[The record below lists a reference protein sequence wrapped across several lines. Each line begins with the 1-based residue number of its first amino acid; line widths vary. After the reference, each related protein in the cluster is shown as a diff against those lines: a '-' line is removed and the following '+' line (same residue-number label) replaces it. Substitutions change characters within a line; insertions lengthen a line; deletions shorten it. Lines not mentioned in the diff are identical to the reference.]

1 MRLVV
6 TDANIIIDL
15 DAGGLLEEIFR
26 LPDMEFCTP
35 DVLYLEEL
43 AQNYGALPAL
53 GLKVVSQPPEAV
65 EYVTQLRPRY
75 RRPSTNDLFA
85 LALARAMRCP
95 LLSGDGSL
103 RVAAE
108 TEGVEIHGTL
118 WLIEA
123 LLQARLVGVGKV
135 ALAYEG
141 MRRDGSRLPW
151 EDVEAQIR
159 HWQEIDPRHE

>member
-26 LPDMEFCTP
+26 LPDLEFCMP

-43 AQNYGALPAL
+43 AQQYGALPSL
-53 GLKVVSQPPEAV
+53 GLKVLSQPPEAV

-75 RRPSTNDLFA
+75 RGPSTNDLFA
-85 LALARAMRCP
+85 LALASTLGCA

-103 RVAAE
+103 RAAADAD
-108 TEGVEIHGTL
+108 GVETIGRASCR
-118 WLIEA
+118 ERA
-123 LLQARLVGVGKV
+123 CQSV
-135 ALAYEG
+135 
-141 MRRDGSRLPW
+141 
-151 EDVEAQIR
+151 
-159 HWQEIDPRHE
+159 

>member
-26 LPDMEFCTP
+26 LPNFEFCTP
-35 DVLYLEEL
+35 DVLYVEEL
-43 AQNYGALPAL
+43 AQRYGALPGL
-53 GLKVVSQPPEAV
+53 GLKVLSQSPEAV
-65 EYVTQLRPRY
+65 EYVTQLRSRY
-75 RRPSTNDLFA
+75 RGPSTNDLFA
-85 LALARAMRCP
+85 LALARTIGCA

-108 TEGVEIHGTL
+108 AEEVEVHGTL

-123 LLQARLVGVGKV
+123 LLNARLAHIERV
-135 ALAYEG
+135 ATAYEA

-151 EDVEAQIR
+151 PDVQKQIR
-159 HWQEIDPRHE
+159 RWREIDLPE

>member
-43 AQNYGALPAL
+43 AQQYGALPGL
-53 GLKVVSQPPEAV
+53 GLKVLSQPPEAV

-75 RRPSTNDLFA
+75 RGPSTNDLFA
-85 LALARAMRCP
+85 LALARTMGCA

-103 RVAAE
+103 RAAADA
-108 TEGVEIHGTL
+108 EGIEIHGTL
-118 WLIEA
+118 WLMEA
-123 LLQARLVGVGKV
+123 LLNARLVLVGRV
-135 ALAYEG
+135 AAAYDS

-151 EDVEAQIR
+151 EEVDAQIQR
-159 HWQEIDPRHE
+159 WHQTDPRDD

>member
-26 LPDMEFCTP
+26 LQSMEFCTP

-43 AQNYGALPAL
+43 AEQYGALPAL
-53 GLKVVSQPPEAV
+53 GLKVLSQPPEAV

-75 RRPSTNDLFA
+75 RCPSTNDLFA
-85 LALARAMRCP
+85 LALARALGCA

-103 RVAAE
+103 RAAAE
-108 TEGVEIHGTL
+108 AEGVKVHGTI

-123 LLQARLVGVGKV
+123 LLNARLVQVERV
-135 ALAYEG
+135 AIAYDA

-151 EDVEAQIR
+151 AEVEAQIQR
-159 HWQEIDPRHE
+159 WRRTGPLRE